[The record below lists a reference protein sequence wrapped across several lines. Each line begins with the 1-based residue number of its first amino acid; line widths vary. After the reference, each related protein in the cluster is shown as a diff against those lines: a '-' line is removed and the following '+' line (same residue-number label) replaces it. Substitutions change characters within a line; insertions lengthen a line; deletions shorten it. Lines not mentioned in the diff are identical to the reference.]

1 MPHNTYTVEQ
11 EKEALKNLSQ
21 DGYNY
26 AIVNN
31 DVGRLLLTFNF

>member
-1 MPHNTYTVEQ
+1 MPHKTYTLEQ

-26 AIVNN
+26 AIVNKE
-31 DVGRLLLTFNF
+31 DY